1 MSEGAGERSL
11 SHGREPR
18 PQRPQLFAEHSPA
31 SSTTP
36 GGERSC
42 SDPVVARGGDVAI
55 VVNAEP
61 VADHP
66 ELKRV
71 KDVSPFEN
79 GRWCAAGSRQTL
91 FPYSL
96 LPLNSGSAFSQSAV
110 GSGAPA
116 LLLSAR
122 GSGIQHYVRKRAAD
136 ADKAPALLQIFVV
149 QCKSEVLVHLTFEA
163 LYDTGRAGTAAAV
176 VGVPEPGVFDLFED
190 VLVLGALYGYAPAPK
205 GHLVGLRHVSPIGSY
220 VFFWIVLA

>member
-55 VVNAEP
+55 VVDAEP

-79 GRWCAAGSRQTL
+79 GALVRSRESPNA
-91 FPYSL
+91 FPL

-110 GSGAPA
+110 GSGAP
-116 LLLSAR
+116 
-122 GSGIQHYVRKRAAD
+122 
-136 ADKAPALLQIFVV
+136 
-149 QCKSEVLVHLTFEA
+149 
-163 LYDTGRAGTAAAV
+163 
-176 VGVPEPGVFDLFED
+176 
-190 VLVLGALYGYAPAPK
+190 
-205 GHLVGLRHVSPIGSY
+205 
-220 VFFWIVLA
+220 

>member
-96 LPLNSGSAFSQSAV
+96 LPLNRGSA
-110 GSGAPA
+110 
-116 LLLSAR
+116 
-122 GSGIQHYVRKRAAD
+122 IQHYVRKRAAD